1 MNIMAWS
8 LGALLVLGLSRCG
21 GDGGGQRADQGLP
34 DQDAMT
40 ADVPVTPP
48 DLLDLPGSDDASI
61 DDAVEDAP
69 GDLAVE
75 TGTDTPEDLPD
86 APGPDA
92 TPGPPYWRHVNPFIG
107 TGGELANVGSALP
120 GATAPFGLVKVS
132 PDTRTAYGASQFQHC
147 AGYHYE
153 DDLIAAFTH
162 NHLHGTGAPD
172 YGNIGIMPVTEM
184 TPSKVQPFGMV
195 APFTHEGEEAS
206 PGYYAV
212 TLLDPAVRVELTAT
226 TRCAHHR
233 YTWIGGTDRG
243 ILALDPTTKLLSGHS
258 MGGEVHVLNNGR
270 TIEGWNHATGDF
282 SGRYGGFPIHFTL
295 SVDRDPVSF
304 GTWLDGLLE
313 EGRSYVATS
322 KDPAHFG
329 AWLVFNTATDPVVEV
344 QVCLSYVDL
353 DGARNNRRAEM
364 PVFDFEGTR
373 EATREAWERELA
385 RIEVQGGTPT
395 EWRNFYTAIY
405 HALQMPTIWSDADG
419 RFRSFDRDS
428 LTPHVAPDWTYYTDM
443 SLWDTFRTAHPLYQ
457 WVWPD
462 RQRDMLRSLA
472 VMMATGGWTPQW
484 PMGAGDTGS
493 MIGQHAASVFGDWV
507 AKGMSL
513 ADLQAAGI
521 PGTDPDGIWTV
532 LRRNADGPAQGPGAY
547 GNRDCIE
554 DVLALGYCPSDR
566 HGESVS
572 LTLEYAFNDFC
583 MAEIARSL
591 GQGDDENRYRER
603 AGYWRNLWHPETGFF
618 RPRLADGTF
627 DPAPF
632 DPTEWNLGRGHYVEG
647 SAWQWTWFVP
657 HDPAGLREVFGGDEA
672 FRDRLRFFMESFI
685 GDFDFLIPSNYY
697 FQGNEPDLHAPFLA
711 TEAGRPEWTER
722 WSRFI
727 LDSCY
732 RDEPGGL
739 IGNDDGGTLAA
750 WYVFAAI
757 GLYPWPC
764 LPHYTLTAPIFDRVT
779 VHLPSGD
786 LRIEAPGAAGRRDL
800 FVQAV
805 RWNGTRLSDRRIDHR
820 DLARGGTLT
829 FEMGSGALE
838 SGQ

>member
-1 MNIMAWS
+1 MRTASCWAS
-8 LGALLVLGLSRCG
+8 ALLVAGFWGC
-21 GDGGGQRADQGLP
+21 DGYREGIPIDPAPTDL
-34 DQDAMT
+34 DAG
-40 ADVPVTPP
+40 VEEGIP
-48 DLLDLPGSDDASI
+48 DAS
-61 DDAVEDAP
+61 
-69 GDLAVE
+69 
-75 TGTDTPEDLPD
+75 DLPD
-86 APGPDA
+86 LPNRDGSSEDVPEEVSPDDPGPETGPEAVGDPGG
-92 TPGPPYWRHVNPFIG
+92 TDIPESPSGPPYWPYVNPFVG

-172 YGNIGIMPVTEM
+172 YGNIGLMPLGELTREK
-184 TPSKVQPFGMV
+184 TLPFGMT

-233 YTWIGGTDRG
+233 YTWIGATERG

-258 MGGEVHVLNNGR
+258 LGGEVGFGPDRR

-282 SGRYGGFPIHFTL
+282 SGRYGGFPIFFTISL
-295 SVDRDPVSF
+295 DREPVSF
-304 GTWLDGLLE
+304 GTWLDGNLE
-313 EGRSYVATS
+313 EGRTSVATA
-322 KDPAHFG
+322 KDPANFG
-329 AWLVFNTATDPVVEV
+329 AWMVFDTATNPVVEV
-344 QVCLSYVDL
+344 RVCLSYVDL
-353 DGARNNRRAEM
+353 QGARNNLQAEM
-364 PVFDFEGTR
+364 PAFDFEGTR
-373 EATREAWERELA
+373 QATREAWEQELS
-385 RIEVQGGTPT
+385 RFEVEGGTRE

-405 HALQMPTIWSDADG
+405 HVLQMPTIWNDADG

-428 LTPHVAPDWTYYTDM
+428 PDPHRAQGWTYYTDL

-472 VMMATGGWTPQW
+472 VMMATGGWTPKW
-484 PMGAGDTGS
+484 PMGSGDTGS

-513 ADLQAAGI
+513 DELRANTV
-521 PGTDPDGIWTV
+521 PGTDPDGIFAV
-532 LRRNADGPAQGPGAY
+532 LQKNADGPAQGPGAY
-547 GNRDCIE
+547 GGRDCIE
-554 DVLALGYCPSDR
+554 DVLDLGYCPSDR

-591 GQGDDENRYRER
+591 GREADERRYRDR
-603 AGYWRNLWHPETGFF
+603 AGYWRHLWHPDTGFF
-618 RPRLADGTF
+618 RPRLADGSF
-627 DPAPF
+627 DTAPF

-647 SAWQWTWFVP
+647 SPWQWTWFVP
-657 HDPAGLREVFGGDEA
+657 HDAAGLREVFGGDEA
-672 FRDRLRFFMESFI
+672 FLDRLRFFMESFVE
-685 GDFDFLIPSNYY
+685 DFDFLIPSNYY
-697 FQGNEPDLHAPFLA
+697 FHGNEPDLHVPFLA
-711 TEAGRPEWTER
+711 LEAGRPEWTDR
-722 WSRFI
+722 WTRFI

-750 WYVFAAI
+750 WYVFAALGI
-757 GLYPWPC
+757 YPWPC
-764 LPHYTLTAPIFDRVT
+764 LPYYTLSAPIFDRVT

-800 FVQAV
+800 FVRSV
-805 RWNGTRLSDRRIDHR
+805 TLNGTPLPDRRIGHE
-820 DLARGGTLT
+820 AMAQGGTLS
-829 FEMGSGALE
+829 FEMAPLP
-838 SGQ
+838 